1 MAKKY
6 FVGVD
11 LGGTSMRA
19 GVVAKDGTL
28 LAMKKR
34 KTHPEQGAAKVVERL
49 AEAIEGAL
57 DDALRLP
64 ERSGATAIG
73 LPRSGGPHTAADKSS
88 LPTLNPLARAGFPTT
103 LESASNCRP
112 ESW

>member
-28 LAMKKR
+28 LALKKR
-34 KTHPEQGAAKVVERL
+34 KTHPELGAGKAQKCAGPL
-49 AEAIEGAL
+49 HQAYN
-57 DDALRLP
+57 
-64 ERSGATAIG
+64 SGAFLDWANR
-73 LPRSGGPHTAADKSS
+73 RSV
-88 LPTLNPLARAGFPTT
+88 
-103 LESASNCRP
+103 
-112 ESW
+112 

>member
-28 LAMKKR
+28 LALEKR
-34 KTHPEQGAAKVVERL
+34 RNVAACCIGRIIAAHSL
-49 AEAIEGAL
+49 IGQTEGACEPWL
-57 DDALRLP
+57 SH
-64 ERSGATAIG
+64 RSN
-73 LPRSGGPHTAADKSS
+73 SS
-88 LPTLNPLARAGFPTT
+88 
-103 LESASNCRP
+103 
-112 ESW
+112 

>member
-19 GVVAKDGTL
+19 GVVAKDGSL

-49 AEAIEGAL
+49 AEAIEA
-57 DDALRLP
+57 
-64 ERSGATAIG
+64 RST
-73 LPRSGGPHTAADKSS
+73 T
-88 LPTLNPLARAGFPTT
+88 RA
-103 LESASNCRP
+103 
-112 ESW
+112 